1 MASAGDVPVGVS
13 VVVVIAMAS
22 PLLVLTSVA
31 SPPLVPAQPTTRS
44 VAPKSRINRCGFGF
58 SAISTTV
65 KADDNF
71 CKAMGSAAATALVI
85 ASSRSSGL
93 VYNAELY
100 LGSLMCSY
108 LDMSPNLHFP
118 YFSNSQHACPSL
130 SPAGCFVCI
139 FSYGNTQMLE
149 GALVSLVTPIL

>member
-65 KADDNF
+65 KADDN
-71 CKAMGSAAATALVI
+71 AAATVLVI
-85 ASSRSSGL
+85 VSSRSSGL